1 MPSLTDCRQRA
12 RAPSN
17 RNVPIRPRL
26 AANSRRRQ
34 ALWPLARVE
43 RMGRRVVS
51 CGLACVAACA
61 VASLVRAAP
70 GPRASIPRE
79 PAALAR
85 TLVET
90 KIELGRAIDAW
101 VAAGIS
107 RPPSEVTLD
116 ALYDQ
121 RIELLLAGR
130 HGLASATLRL
140 VPAAIA
146 RQVQTNL
153 TAKRELWRLTPSTHR
168 KRFRT
173 GPALPPATLLRYYRE
188 AERRFGVRLSVLAAV
203 NFVESAFHK
212 LRNNSATGA
221 QGPMQ
226 FMPATWRAYGLG
238 SNVHDPHDAVL
249 GAANDLHANGAPRA
263 YRRALFR
270 YDPSQLYVDAVLRYA
285 RRIRDDSRAFLVL

>member
-1 MPSLTDCRQRA
+1 MPSLTDCRRRA

-26 AANSRRRQ
+26 AAKSRLRQ
-34 ALWPLARVE
+34 TPQRLARVE

-51 CGLACVAACA
+51 CGLACVVACA
-61 VASLVRAAP
+61 LASLVRAAP

-79 PAALAR
+79 PAALAL

-90 KIELGRAIDAW
+90 KIEL
-101 VAAGIS
+101 
-107 RPPSEVTLD
+107 
-116 ALYDQ
+116 
-121 RIELLLAGR
+121 LLAGR
-130 HGLASATLRL
+130 PGLASATLRL

-146 RQVQTNL
+146 RQERTNL

-168 KRFRT
+168 RRFRT

-188 AERRFGVRLSVLAAV
+188 AERRFGVRWSVLAAV
-203 NFVESAFHK
+203 NFVESAFNK

-238 SNVHDPHDAVL
+238 GDVHDPHDAIV
-249 GAANDLHANGAPRA
+249 GAANYLRANGAPRDN
-263 YRRALFR
+263 RRALLR
-270 YDPSQLYVDAVLRYA
+270 YNPSPLYVDAVVRYA
-285 RRIRDDSRAFLVL
+285 REIRNNRRAFYEYYARQVFVRTASGLRRITGPGL